1 MVANAFTA
9 SQWQSAEQWNN
20 GWLFFAIVVILLIVN
35 IIVIIGVYVP
45 NRLKWKWAVIVPFIF
60 ICLGLAR
67 YSWVRTTSAANVQF
81 NQWAKQ
87 ITPQIRVKKASF
99 FRLVPVPDSAIE
111 AYQGLNEY
119 PAFKTLPMYAHRQ
132 VTAPVTYL
140 GRNANSVYFKWQGM
154 IYRYTGTTRS
164 GDHAAL
170 IGYRFWLKDR
180 NYTRLGFVNPSKT
193 FTAALMIPK
202 GQAKRIYH
210 PVKQIVVTLESMDG
224 DWTTEKVYR
233 GS

>member
-1 MVANAFTA
+1 
-9 SQWQSAEQWNN
+9 
-20 GWLFFAIVVILLIVN
+20 
-35 IIVIIGVYVP
+35 
-45 NRLKWKWAVIVPFIF
+45 
-60 ICLGLAR
+60 
-67 YSWVRTTSAANVQF
+67 
-81 NQWAKQ
+81 
-87 ITPQIRVKKASF
+87 
-99 FRLVPVPDSAIE
+99 
-111 AYQGLNEY
+111 
-119 PAFKTLPMYAHRQ
+119 MYAHRQ
-132 VTAPVTYL
+132 VAAPVTYL
-140 GRNANSVYFKWQGM
+140 GRNGQSVYFKWQGM
-154 IYRYTGTTRS
+154 IYRYTGTTRT